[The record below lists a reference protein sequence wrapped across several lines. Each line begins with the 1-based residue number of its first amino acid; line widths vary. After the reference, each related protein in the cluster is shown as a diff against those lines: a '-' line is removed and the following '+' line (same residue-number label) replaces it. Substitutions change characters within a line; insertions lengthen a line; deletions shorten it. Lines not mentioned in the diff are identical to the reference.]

1 MGSCSKGRQHAKDCC
16 STSRAPQT
24 IGVII
29 MSDEEIFTDYASV
42 RDMLLDAQNR
52 RGFLTYEQKAALQ
65 HAEWAASN
73 NRNGYPTDPKVFN
86 DIFNAI
92 MDIELFKDYS
102 ELAAKLA
109 ELMPMHEDDVRAVIA
124 SRRISIDGADVTAV
138 LDIVRQHVG
147 VE

>member
-1 MGSCSKGRQHAKDCC
+1 MGSCSKGRQHAKDRC
-16 STSRAPQT
+16 STSRTPST
-24 IGVII
+24 IGVRN
-29 MSDEEIFTDYASV
+29 MSDEETFTDYASV
-42 RDMLLDAQNR
+42 RDLLLNAQER

-73 NRNGYPTDPKVFN
+73 NRNGYSTDPKVFN
-86 DIFNAI
+86 DIFSAI

>member
-1 MGSCSKGRQHAKDCC
+1 MD
-16 STSRAPQT
+16 
-24 IGVII
+24 
-29 MSDEEIFTDYASV
+29 DEGTFTDYSSV

-65 HAEWAASN
+65 HAEWAASDH
-73 NRNGYPTDPKVFN
+73 RNGYNSDPKVFA
-86 DIFNAI
+86 DIFGAI
-92 MDIELFKDYS
+92 IEMFQKYP

-109 ELMPMHEDDVRAVIA
+109 ELMPMHSDDVRAVIA
-124 SRRISIDGADVTAV
+124 SRRISIDGSDVEAV